1 MSSVDVHY
9 IKPSSA
15 ESTVLLHDV
24 MQLSEQH
31 RPGQQARRVMPTA
44 PAPRETDVLPVS
56 TDRFFLGVQMLFPF
70 IVTSLLI

>member
-1 MSSVDVHY
+1 
-9 IKPSSA
+9 
-15 ESTVLLHDV
+15 